1 MTPLDAAHAAM
12 TAAPDDAAARL
23 AWYGALADAPLWLW
37 LAREPQGDDLAP
49 QVFDLPDGPAVL
61 AFDTPERM
69 AEVAGQ
75 AAYAELPG
83 RVVAQALAGQGVAL
97 GVNLGAEAPSF
108 LVPPDAVDWLATL
121 VTAAPEDG
129 VAAVAAGAV
138 APPGDVPVALAAAL
152 QARLAGLAAS
162 AALLRLDGA
171 LTLVLTGARA
181 EAAALARAAGEA
193 AAFAAAGEPLAVAF
207 AVPGDA
213 LARAAL
219 RAGQALDLTPPA
231 APPPPAPRAP
241 GTDPDRPPR
250 LR

>member
-12 TAAPDDAAARL
+12 TAAPDDDAARL

-37 LAREPQGDDLAP
+37 LAAEPAGDDLAP
-49 QVFDLPDGPAVL
+49 RVFDLPDGAAVL
-61 AFDTPERM
+61 AFDMPERL

-83 RVVAQALAGQGVAL
+83 RVVARALAGQGVAL
-97 GVNLGAEAPSF
+97 GVNLGAAAPSF
-108 LVPPDAVDWLATL
+108 LVPPDAIDWLAAL
-121 VTAAPEDG
+121 VTAAPED
-129 VAAVAAGAV
+129 AVAAGAV
-138 APPGDVPVALAAAL
+138 APPGEVPAALAAAL
-152 QARLAGLAAS
+152 QARLAGLAAA

-171 LTLVLTGARA
+171 LTLVLAGARA

-213 LARAAL
+213 LARAAQ
-219 RAGQALDLTPPA
+219 RAGRALDLTPPA
-231 APPPPAPRAP
+231 PPPATARRAP